1 MNNEP
6 SAQQTDDRTMEI
18 DRTVVL
24 SGGNS
29 RKGKK
34 TKQFTDTGFLS
45 QFKKRRDVDL
55 QIEELRD
62 RPAQRCVEFSGGE
75 LELDELEN
83 RYELE
88 ERIAEGGQ
96 GTLFR
101 GLDKKLRRLVAI
113 KSLHPEKTDDLR
125 QRRLFLTEARVTA
138 QLDHPAIVPVYTLN
152 SDRKHGLHLSM
163 KMINGITLKAY
174 LEQVCTHYR
183 LDGVSSFDEEKA
195 IRNRLEIFLKVCDA
209 LEYAHSRNVMH
220 CDLKPANIM
229 IGEYHE
235 AYIMDWGIA
244 HAIQPE
250 KPDRPLAGT
259 PQYLSP
265 EAILGKPCDQRADIF
280 AMGAILFETVMLKPA
295 FSGETAEEVMA
306 NIRDGAM
313 EPETHRFGTR
323 VSRDLKAIIRKALAG
338 DPDCRYQQ
346 IRELSADLRRC
357 LMGLEVS
364 ANPDDLFQKMIRW
377 SKIHWRTTLILL
389 LAALLIGAG
398 ALSYSLYQSYR
409 FSEEM
414 RRRDYALGVAYS
426 VCSRAAYLLDE
437 QFLKLEQMTSLL
449 AADVRFLLEHDIH
462 ETPVRQSYH
471 HISRLRRMH
480 SPTMLYSPFHRGTI
494 DPAALVYNTT
504 ADTRLPDPARRLE
517 PFARFIPRLL
527 QMILASPRDARIV
540 PDNMEAMKQ
549 QAFSRGTPAIRILF
563 GFSDGLYIAY
573 PASGAFPERY
583 DPRTRTWYKAAFK
596 NRNSGPVWT
605 LPYMDSIPEI
615 GLVISCCA
623 PLFLQNGT
631 DGVCAIDISIP
642 KMIEELRASGNSARF
657 VEEKAIVDAEGR
669 IIVSSPQKSSPGH
682 TAGSGQIFAGLNN
695 PALLDYIKKR
705 NFGIRIW
712 QNDQGEEVVY
722 SFCHIRSVNWFYIER
737 MNLRKLLETL

>member
-1 MNNEP
+1 MNND
-6 SAQQTDDRTMEI
+6 SSTQTSDDRTMEI
-18 DRTVVL
+18 DRTIVL

-29 RKGKK
+29 PPRKK

-45 QFKKRRDVDL
+45 QFKKRRDVDSR
-55 QIEELRD
+55 IEELRD
-62 RPAQRCVEFSGGE
+62 RPSQKDVEFSGSE
-75 LELDELEN
+75 LRLDYLEN
-83 RYELE
+83 EYELE
-88 ERIAEGGQ
+88 DRIAEGGQ

-101 GLDKKLRRLVAI
+101 GLDKKLRRQVAI
-113 KSLHPEKTDDLR
+113 KSLHPEKADDLR
-125 QRRLFLTEARVTA
+125 QRRFFLTEARVTA

-152 SDRKHGLHLSM
+152 SDRKHGLHLAM
-163 KMINGITLKAY
+163 KMINGVTLKAY

-235 AYIMDWGIA
+235 TYIMDWGIA

-250 KPDRPLAGT
+250 ESKRTLAGT

-265 EAILGKPCDQRADIF
+265 EAILGESCDQRADIF

-295 FSGETAEEVMA
+295 FTGETAEEVMA

-323 VSRDLKAIIRKALAG
+323 VSRDLKAIIRKALAA
-338 DPDCRYQQ
+338 DPACRYQQ
-346 IRELSADLRRC
+346 IGELSADLRRC

-364 ANPDDLFQKMIRW
+364 ARPDNLPLKVIRW
-377 SKIHWRTTLILL
+377 SKNHWHTTLILL

-398 ALSYSLYQSYR
+398 ELSYSLYQNYR

-414 RRRDYALGVAYS
+414 RRRDYALGMAYS
-426 VCSRAAYLLDE
+426 ICSRAAYLLDE

-449 AADVRFLLEHDIH
+449 AADVRYLLEHDIH
-462 ETPVRQSYH
+462 EVPVKQNYH

-480 SPTMLYSPFHRGTI
+480 SPTMLYSSFHRGTI
-494 DPAALVYNTT
+494 DPAAIVYNTT
-504 ADTRLPDPARRLE
+504 ADTRLPDPSLRLE

-549 QAFSRGTPAIRILF
+549 EAFSKGTPAIRVLF

-573 PASGAFPERY
+573 PAAGAFPERY
-583 DPRTRTWYKAAFK
+583 DPRTRAWYKAALNAK
-596 NRNSGPVWT
+596 GPGPVWT
-605 LPYMDSIPEI
+605 HPYMDSIPEI

-631 DGVCAIDISIP
+631 DGVCAIDISIS
-642 KMIEELRASGNSARF
+642 KMIEELHSSGNSSRF

-669 IIVSSPQKSSPGH
+669 IIVSSPQESRHNRSADGEPV
-682 TAGSGQIFAGLNN
+682 FADLNN

-712 QNDQGEEVVY
+712 QNDRGEEVVY

-737 MNLRKLLETL
+737 INLRKLLESL